1 MSLSA
6 LAGGPLRHD
15 NGRAQSTRGWRFP
28 ITKFRLTSLAAAA
41 LLAALLLA
49 ACGGDSAPAATGA
62 RASATL
68 TGPDGAPMGT
78 VTLTQGPH
86 GVLISADVSG
96 LSPGAHGF
104 HIHARGAC
112 TPDFAAAGD
121 HFNPG
126 SGGHGFLHEDGA
138 HAGDLPNIH
147 AGADGAARAD
157 YFSDAVTLDEDADHS
172 LFDDDGSAI
181 IVHAK
186 PDSYGEAA
194 GAGDRVACGVIQPG

>member
-1 MSLSA
+1 MK
-6 LAGGPLRHD
+6 LR
-15 NGRAQSTRGWRFP
+15 
-28 ITKFRLTSLAAAA
+28 LYLLAAAA
-41 LLAALLLA
+41 LFAALALALA
-49 ACGGDSAPAATGA
+49 ACGGDSAPAAIGA
-62 RASATL
+62 GASANL

-104 HIHARGAC
+104 HIHALGAC
-112 TPDFAAAGD
+112 APDFAAAGG
-121 HFNPG
+121 HFNPR

-157 YFSDAVTLDEDADHS
+157 YFSDAVTLGEGVDHS
-172 LFDDDGSAI
+172 VFDDDGSAI

-186 PDSYGEAA
+186 PDSYGEDA
-194 GAGDRVACGVIQPG
+194 GAGDRVACGVIQPR

>member
-1 MSLSA
+1 MKF
-6 LAGGPLRHD
+6 PL
-15 NGRAQSTRGWRFP
+15 N
-28 ITKFRLTSLAAAA
+28 SLAAAA
-41 LLAALLLA
+41 LFAALVLA
-49 ACGGDSAPAATGA
+49 ACGGDSAPATIGA

-78 VTLTQGPH
+78 VMLTQGPH

-126 SGGHGFLHEDGA
+126 SDGHGFLHEDGA

-157 YFSDAVTLDEDADHS
+157 YFSDAVTLDEDEDHS

>member
-1 MSLSA
+1 MK
-6 LAGGPLRHD
+6 LR
-15 NGRAQSTRGWRFP
+15 
-28 ITKFRLTSLAAAA
+28 LYLLAAAA
-41 LLAALLLA
+41 LFAALALA
-49 ACGGDSAPAATGA
+49 ACGGDSAPAAIGA
-62 RASATL
+62 GASANL

-96 LSPGAHGF
+96 LSTGAHGF
-104 HIHARGAC
+104 HIHAIGAC
-112 TPDFAAAGD
+112 APDFAAAGG

-147 AGADGAARAD
+147 AGAGGAARAD
-157 YFSDAVTLDEDADHS
+157 YFSDAVTLAEGVDHS
-172 LFDDDGSAI
+172 VFDDDGSAI

-186 PDSYGEAA
+186 PDSYGEDA
-194 GAGDRVACGVIQPG
+194 GAGDRVACGVIQPR

>member
-1 MSLSA
+1 
-6 LAGGPLRHD
+6 
-15 NGRAQSTRGWRFP
+15 
-28 ITKFRLTSLAAAA
+28 
-41 LLAALLLA
+41 
-49 ACGGDSAPAATGA
+49 
-62 RASATL
+62 
-68 TGPDGAPMGT
+68 MGT
-78 VTLTQGPH
+78 VALTQGPH

-104 HIHARGAC
+104 HIHALGAC
-112 TPDFAAAGD
+112 APDFAAAGG

-147 AGADGAARAD
+147 AGTDGAARAD
-157 YFSDAVTLDEDADHS
+157 YFSDAVTLGEGVDDS

-186 PDSYGEAA
+186 PDSYGEDAGPATAWPAA
-194 GAGDRVACGVIQPG
+194 SSSLASRAQTSPRS